1 MFDIYIYTNIVF
13 NKLLQ
18 YWITLFKLPNS
29 LGLLRDY
36 LMDLFNVATSGVLI
50 ECHLNKKWL

>member
-50 ECHLNKKWL
+50 ECHLNKK